1 MLGSHPLKG
10 EIIMYLGFNPRNH
23 TDRSFIVLIVL
34 IATLI
39 ISTLYYQ
46 IVYAGGN
53 PINLMATVVAA
64 AFSLVTVGIS
74 YDSYK
79 LNRANHRLA
88 LFEKRYEVYTAL
100 KSLLAS
106 IAREGNLSKEASYA
120 FREKHMEATFLFE
133 KDILNYL
140 NEIELNM
147 NNMESYQ
154 AMQGI
159 ENLKKRDLLFDYF
172 IKELVECDKK
182 FMRYLSFRE
191 L

>member
-1 MLGSHPLKG
+1 
-10 EIIMYLGFNPRNH
+10 MYLGFSPRNR
-23 TDRSFIVLIVL
+23 TDFSFAVLIIL

-46 IVYAGGN
+46 RVYAGGN
-53 PINLMATVVAA
+53 PINLMATVIAA

-106 IAREGNLSKEASYA
+106 IAREGNLSKEVSST
-120 FREKHMEATFLFE
+120 FRSKHLEAKFLFQ
-133 KDILNYL
+133 KDILDYL
-140 NEIELNM
+140 SEIELNM
-147 NNMESYQ
+147 NNMECYQ
-154 AMQGI
+154 ALQGI
-159 ENLKKRDLLFDYF
+159 ENLKKKDLLFDYF
-172 IKELVECDKK
+172 TKELMECDRR

-191 L
+191 I